1 LSEVTVREV
10 LLTIHVI
17 AVVIWIGGGVALNL
31 IGVRLIKANP
41 ELLRP
46 MLKTFDWV
54 VNRTILPASLIEL
67 IFGIL
72 LVIEGPYDFQ
82 DTFVIVG
89 ILGAVSTIV
98 IGAGFLLPRMRKQEE
113 IWDEHGDPSEI
124 ATQALSRTML
134 IARIDLVILFVIIA
148 AMVIKPIM

>member
-1 LSEVTVREV
+1 M
-10 LLTIHVI
+10 
-17 AVVIWIGGGVALNL
+17 
-31 IGVRLIKANP
+31 IGVRLIRANP

-54 VNRTILPASLIEL
+54 VNRTILPASLVVL

-72 LVIEGPYDFQ
+72 LVLEGQYKFEQ
-82 DTFVIVG
+82 TFVIVG

-98 IGAGFLLPRMRKQEE
+98 IGTGFLSPRMRKQEE

-124 ATQALSRTML
+124 ATRALSRTML
-134 IARIDLVILFVIIA
+134 IARIDLVVLFVVIGT
-148 AMVIKPIM
+148 MVFKPIL

>member
-1 LSEVTVREV
+1 M
-10 LLTIHVI
+10 
-17 AVVIWIGGGVALNL
+17 
-31 IGVRLIKANP
+31 IGVRLIRANP

-54 VNRTILPASLIEL
+54 VNRTILPASLVVL

-72 LVIEGPYDFQ
+72 LVLEGQYKFEQ
-82 DTFVIVG
+82 TFVIVG

-98 IGAGFLLPRMRKQEE
+98 IGAGFLSPRMRKQEE

-124 ATQALSRTML
+124 ATRALSRTML
-134 IARIDLVILFVIIA
+134 IARIDLVVLFVVIGT
-148 AMVIKPIM
+148 MVFKPIL